1 MASFRWRRSV
11 GDVRKLAG
19 VSSDGVASGDG
30 EIRGQIAEREPADL
44 ARFFRLTVAGLAG
57 EDLAEVGG

>member
-1 MASFRWRRSV
+1 MAGIS
-11 GDVRKLAG
+11 G
-19 VSSDGVASGDG
+19 DGVASSDS

-57 EDLAEVGG
+57 EDFAEVGG